1 MSVLGDKQKKV
12 NEVLSLKE
20 DISKLIQNV
29 RKQTV
34 VCQKYSDENQYLQDY
49 IGTVMKS
56 GDLK

>member
-1 MSVLGDKQKKV
+1 MSVPQTKQQKV
-12 NEVLSLKE
+12 DEVLSLKG

-29 RKQTV
+29 RKQAI
-34 VCQKYSDENQYLQDY
+34 VCQKYTDENQYLQDY

>member
-1 MSVLGDKQKKV
+1 MSAADDKQKIV

-20 DISKLIQNV
+20 DISKLILNI

-34 VCQKYSDENQYLQDY
+34 VSQKYSDENQYLQDY